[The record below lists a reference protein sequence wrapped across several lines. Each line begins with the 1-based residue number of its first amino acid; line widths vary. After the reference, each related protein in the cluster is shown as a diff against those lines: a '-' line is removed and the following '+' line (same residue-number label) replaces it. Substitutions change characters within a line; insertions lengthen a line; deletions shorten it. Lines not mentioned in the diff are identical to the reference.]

1 MWITPRFPRGSGPPP
16 SLTDDCNETRTQA
29 ESMASPVSPI
39 MQPIS
44 VEELER
50 KAKSKLKP
58 EAFDYLAGG
67 AGSEETMR
75 ANREAFRR
83 WRIVPRLLRNVAR
96 RDLGVEILGQ
106 RLPAPLMLA
115 PGGVGACRLCRP
127 SLFQQGVVGAFAQG
141 FGLLTSDFGVGTSQ
155 DLGVAVSEQDNRS
168 GSDKFLINF

>member
-1 MWITPRFPRGSGPPP
+1 MWITPRFPRGSGSPP
-16 SLTDDCNETRTQA
+16 SLTDDRNETRTQA

-67 AGSEETMR
+67 AGAEETMR
-75 ANREAFRR
+75 ANREALRR
-83 WRIVPRLLRNVAR
+83 WRIVPRFLRNVAR
-96 RDLGVEILGQ
+96 RDLGVDILGQ

-115 PGGVGACRLCRP
+115 PIGVQSIFHKEAELAVARATR
-127 SLFQQGVVGAFAQG
+127 A
-141 FGLLTSDFGVGTSQ
+141 
-155 DLGVAVSEQDNRS
+155 LGIPFIFNDQKR
-168 GSDKFLINF
+168 G